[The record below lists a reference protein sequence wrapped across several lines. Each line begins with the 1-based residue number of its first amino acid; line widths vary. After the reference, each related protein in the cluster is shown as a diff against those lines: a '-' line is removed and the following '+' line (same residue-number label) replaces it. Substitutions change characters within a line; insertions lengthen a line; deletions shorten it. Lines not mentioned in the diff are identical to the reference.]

1 MRNVPSSSPAKGD
14 FEKYYLKHVAMGE
27 GCNCAESVVRDVQG
41 LSKPTVS
48 LKMLLTV
55 LWARLCSRS
64 SAINSDLAQ
73 SDGWHLLVLPVDH
86 GAARAHSRAA
96 SVLPLILIPVS

>member
-1 MRNVPSSSPAKGD
+1 MRNVPSGSPAKGD
-14 FEKYYLKHVAMGE
+14 FEKYYLRHVAMGE

-55 LWARLCSRS
+55 LWARLRGRS
-64 SAINSDLAQ
+64 SAIKSDPAQ
-73 SDGWHLLVLPVDH
+73 SD
-86 GAARAHSRAA
+86 
-96 SVLPLILIPVS
+96 